1 MASGSELVHLASNS
15 MSDIVSNVSNVSNVM
30 QEITSASEKKMQ
42 SINEIN
48 RAIGQLDSMVQ
59 QNADMV
65 GKSAKASSTLQ
76 ERATGLA
83 ITAGRFKG

>member
-1 MASGSELVHLASNS
+1 MVA
-15 MSDIVSNVSNVSNVM
+15 
-30 QEITSASEKKMQ
+30 
-42 SINEIN
+42 NEVQGKLN
-48 RAIGQLDSMVQ
+48 SMVQ

-83 ITAGRFKG
+83 ITAGSFKV